1 MDTKPYSSHEV
12 TEVTVLVKGV
22 KYGTQISPTK
32 PSLFFCTRNLAY
44 TFTLNTH

>member
-22 KYGTQISPTK
+22 KYGTQISPTH
-32 PSLFFCTRNLAY
+32 R
-44 TFTLNTH
+44 LNHLCSFVQGI